1 MSPAKQL
8 RSTALFD
15 QLPDTIVQELL
26 SAAKTRVYPP
36 GSCIYEQDAAPTGFL
51 YIVKK
56 GLVEITAI
64 TPGGIDLVVE
74 YRREKEFFGEMPVFS
89 DESYSGGA
97 RAAQET
103 ECYLIPAPI
112 LRRAEEKYPQLREY
126 FTGAVLSRVRQM
138 YGEIVADHTRH
149 VLSHLDGYPF
159 QKRLSEIMSSPVEAC
174 GAAESARQV
183 AQRMVEKKISSVLVL
198 DEAGRPAGL
207 ITERDLVAKV
217 IADGREDI
225 RTVTAAQVMT
235 SHPYAMAPDAYMYE
249 AMAYMLGHR
258 LKHLPVVDGGVP
270 VGMVTLRDL
279 MRYRSQKAMLLL
291 GNIREEETLAGLAL
305 IRQEIVEVA
314 RTLLS
319 EVRSLPEV
327 MEIISYIHH
336 EIIKRVY
343 DLCEREM
350 AAAGYRKPAIRHC
363 FLIMGSGGRREMLL
377 NPDQDNGFIY
387 EDLTDEQLATVEG
400 YFVPFSEK
408 LVTALAE
415 VGYPLCEGKVMANNP
430 AWRGRL
436 CDWQARVRG
445 WVSEPE
451 PQNVR
456 TSSIFFDFTT
466 LIGDPGL
473 AHDLRNIVFQEMRD
487 HPGFLYHMMTLDL
500 QYRVPLG
507 LLGRFLVEKSGDHA
521 GKLSLKLAGSIY
533 VVDCIRMFCLE
544 HEMQELGTLDRLKDL
559 VARNVFDAET
569 AEHIQAAFEALVF
582 LRLRNEIAQV
592 DAGKKPSHFFDP
604 CTLPKNEQNLLRA
617 SFQAVRKLQEATK
630 RHFGRTVL

>member
-1 MSPAKQL
+1 MTPAKQL
-8 RSTALFD
+8 RNAAPFD
-15 QLPDTIVQELL
+15 QLPDAIVQELL
-26 SAAKTRVYPP
+26 AAAKTRVYPP
-36 GSCIYEQDAAPTGFL
+36 GGSIFEQNDPPTGFL
-51 YIVKK
+51 YIVKN

-74 YRREKEFFGEMPVFS
+74 YRREKEFFGEMPIFS

-97 RAAQET
+97 RAARET
-103 ECYLIPAPI
+103 ECYLIPAAL

-138 YGEIVADHTRH
+138 YGEIVADHTRSA
-149 VLSHLDGYPF
+149 LSHLDGYPF
-159 QKRLSEIMSSPVEAC
+159 QKRLSEIMSSPVETC

-183 AQRMVEKKISSVLVL
+183 AQRMVEKNISSMLVL

-217 IADGREDI
+217 IAAGLDDSRA
-225 RTVTAAQVMT
+225 VTAAQIMA

-258 LKHLPVVDGGVP
+258 LKHLPVVDAGVP

-279 MRYRSQKAMLLL
+279 MRYRSQRAMLLL

-350 AAAGYRKPAIRHC
+350 AAAGYRKPSIRHC
-363 FLIMGSGGRREMLL
+363 FLIMGSGGRSEMLL

-387 EDLTDEQLATVEG
+387 EDLTDEQLANVEG
-400 YFVPFSEK
+400 YFVPFSQK
-408 LVTALAE
+408 LVSALAE

-436 CDWQARVRG
+436 CDWRARVRG

-507 LLGRFLVEKSGDHA
+507 LLGRFLVEKSGDQA

-544 HEMQELGTLDRLKDL
+544 HEMQELGTLDRLKAL
-559 VARNVFDAET
+559 VAHNVFDADT

-582 LRLRNEIAQV
+582 LRLRNEIALV

-604 CTLPKNEQNLLRA
+604 QTLPKNEQNLLRA

>member
-8 RSTALFD
+8 RSAAPFD
-15 QLPDTIVQELL
+15 QLPDAILQELL

-36 GSCIYEQDAAPTGFL
+36 GSSIFEQDDPPTGFL

-74 YRREKEFFGEMPVFS
+74 YRREKEFFGEMPIFS

-138 YGEIVADHTRH
+138 YGEIVADHTRNA
-149 VLSHLDGYPF
+149 LSHLDGYPF

-174 GAAESARQV
+174 GADEPVRQV
-183 AQRMVEKKISSVLVL
+183 AQRMVQKNVSSVLVL

-207 ITERDLVAKV
+207 ITERDLVARV
-217 IADGREDI
+217 IADDRVDSRMG
-225 RTVTAAQVMT
+225 AAAEVMT

-258 LKHLPVVDGGVP
+258 LKHLPVVHGGVA

-305 IRQEIVEVA
+305 MRQEIVEVA

-319 EVRSLPEV
+319 EVRILPEV

-350 AAAGYRKPAIRHC
+350 AAAGYRKPPIRHC

-436 CDWQARVRG
+436 CDWQARVRE

-466 LIGDPGL
+466 LVGDPAL
-473 AHDLRNIVFQEMRD
+473 THDLRNVVYQEMRD

-533 VVDCIRMFCLE
+533 IVDCIRMFCLE
-544 HEMQELGTLDRLKDL
+544 HERQELGTLDRLKAL
-559 VARNVFDAET
+559 VDCNVFDAET
-569 AEHIQAAFEALVF
+569 AENIQAAFEALVF
-582 LRLRNEIAQV
+582 LRLRNEIALV

-604 CTLPKNEQNLLRA
+604 HTLPKNEQNLLRA